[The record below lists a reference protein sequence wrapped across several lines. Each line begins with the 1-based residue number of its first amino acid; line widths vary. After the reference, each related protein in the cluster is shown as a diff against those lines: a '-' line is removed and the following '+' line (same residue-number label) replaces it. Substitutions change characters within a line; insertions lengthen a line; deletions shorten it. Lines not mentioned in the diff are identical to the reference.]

1 MNFLSRR
8 QKTYPL
14 IALFSGAVVLVFG
27 LIGAKT
33 LVASYFLLG
42 VLCWYVIFGYDK
54 QVLRIL
60 PFAVFFGGIFAGIA
74 YAASQNLQS
83 ALAMANRFGALF
95 LAAVPGMATAPVR
108 MTRALSQV
116 HTPRSVTL
124 GMLIAMSFVPMLKG
138 EIKRVREAMKT
149 RGAGGGL
156 NLKILYRACLVPL
169 VMRLVNISDTL
180 ALSVETRGFTLGK
193 APYSIYKK
201 ESVRLS
207 DILFALGILG
217 GAIAAV
223 IL

>member
-1 MNFLSRR
+1 MSFFSFR

-14 IALFSGAVVLVFG
+14 IALFAGAIVLVFG

-33 LVASYFLLG
+33 VIASYFLIG
-42 VLCWYVIFGYDK
+42 VLCWYLLFGYYR
-54 QVLRIL
+54 QVLRVL
-60 PFAVFFGGIFAGIA
+60 PAAVLFGGLFAGIA
-74 YAASQNLQS
+74 YATSHDPKA

-108 MTRALSQV
+108 MTRSLSQV
-116 HTPRSVTL
+116 HTPRSITL
-124 GMLIAMSFVPMLKG
+124 GMLIAMSFVPMLQV

-149 RGAGGGL
+149 RGAGCVF
-156 NLKILYRACLVPL
+156 NPRILYRAFLVPL

-180 ALSVETRGFTLGK
+180 ALSVETRGFALGK
-193 APYSIYKK
+193 VSYSIYKR
-201 ESVRLS
+201 ECIVLS

-223 IL
+223 LL